1 MFKFAA
7 AIALLLPPLAMASG
21 PSGEHLV
28 YIVGCVNCHHQ
39 TPKEIINAPPLII
52 VKSYSLPEF
61 RHLMKTGITRTDRNM
76 LAQSSVMGIVAT
88 EQFSHFTDDE
98 VRAIYVYLTTQWTAQ
113 QGITEEAKIPI
124 LYKGLID
131 KGEIRP

>member
-1 MFKFAA
+1 LFKCAA

-39 TPKEIINAPPLII
+39 TPKEIINAPPLNI

-61 RHLMKTGITRTDRNM
+61 RHLMKTGITRTGRNM
-76 LAQSSVMGIVAT
+76 LAQSSVMGIVAS
-88 EQFSHFTDDE
+88 ERFSHFTDDE
-98 VRAIYVYLTTQWTAQ
+98 VRAIYVYLTTQWTAK

-124 LYKGLID
+124 LYKALID